1 MKPFGKQRPAEQALQ
16 PEARQQ
22 ISDAVELANLFT
34 QFVKADSLAEAL
46 AELKELVAET
56 EAEESPAAAAG
67 APQAAQETPSMQPS
81 RMAGQSASTAFTG
94 QAGGLAQQA
103 RRTGGMPQSG
113 AAKAERTADL
123 LAQAYRE
130 LEGTLDE
137 EQLDKLM
144 EDEAFAQ
151 LLAAGVPAK
160 LAARCLLMDEF
171 MLAAEARG
179 EKRGRAQAK
188 NKLGRMSEVGTAMS
202 NAFRTGIDPDKL
214 SLQDIR
220 ELKRRAGRGETIT
233 L

>member
-1 MKPFGKQRPAEQALQ
+1 MQ
-16 PEARQQ
+16 PEARRQ
-22 ISDAVELANLFT
+22 ISDAVELANVFT

-56 EAEESPAAAAG
+56 EEEESPAAG
-67 APQAAQETPSMQPS
+67 AVQETPLLQS
-81 RMAGQSASTAFTG
+81 RHAVGQSASTA
-94 QAGGLAQQA
+94 QASLEEPAARQERIVPQA
-103 RRTGGMPQSG
+103 
-113 AAKAERTADL
+113 ARTADL

-137 EQLDKLM
+137 AQLDKLM
-144 EDEAFAQ
+144 EDETFAQ
-151 LLAAGVPAK
+151 LLMAGVPATV
-160 LAARCLLMDEF
+160 AARCVLMDELV
-171 MLAAEARG
+171 LAAEARG